1 MKSNL
6 SARIILL
13 LPLCLLFITYL
24 AFSADTGSLRIHVLD
39 LEGSPIPGVEVTI
52 SSPDM
57 MGTKSLISDEKGQ
70 ALFVRLFPAVYEVK
84 TKLEGF
90 QTVISQNIGVRLNEE
105 TNVHVIMK
113 MIPLEESMTI
123 TAKYPPVDTRNVTVS
138 EHITH
143 DVVESL
149 PISRDFVGYIQ
160 LAAGVDM
167 VPNSGG
173 RDTPNDPAGKGGLN
187 YYARNGV
194 PGNRDN
200 IYLLDGV
207 NITGLASQ
215 ASIMRF
221 NNEVIQEQLV
231 MTSGIPAEYG
241 GGKSVVTDIITKS
254 GGNRFSGSANI
265 YAQRK
270 NFSWPYK
277 GIAAKQTSLQGYKD
291 NKYDTAF
298 TFGGPI
304 IKDKLRFFLS
314 GQYRNDGDKFNL
326 SQSASSTLEKV
337 TYMEKRYNGFGK
349 TTFNLSPNDS
359 FSVSYFLD
367 YYDIDG
373 NRSKNTIL
381 SREPLTERHFMA
393 YNVYYQ
399 RIFSNKIIVDGRY
412 GHYENRDQT
421 KPLYPEAGVFDDIQI
436 IPGTRYPIEQ
446 MHYGTLATLS
456 NNKNTRDQFS
466 ASLEWY
472 QGDMRIKAGVMYT
485 NEVDLDNNYMLNGEQ
500 RYSLDPNL
508 YGYTLRQLMQK
519 NVWAYSEFAYNLL
532 PYMNSHW
539 DATADYYD
547 TNHNGVLTQQE
558 LELAT
563 FTEMNEHGLNFS
575 RFEQLRT
582 GANRVRAKRWAGFLM
597 DDWGIS
603 KCITLNAGL
612 RFENHNYLDSQG
624 SEILQTK
631 TIILPRIGIAWDVGG
646 RGNQKFT
653 FFYGHYSDPMDF
665 ASIHFAGNI
674 SGEVHSR
681 QLWLA
686 NGWYTYRVYGS
697 SENRDAVFVPNLK
710 DPVSREFSLTHEIYL
725 GRGFLLRSQA
735 YLRQDRNIVEDMDIA
750 VYTDTIV
757 GDPIWGDLALSWDDF
772 GYPASGPPEGANF
785 FLANLPG
792 AKRNFFGLD
801 FEFSKHFA
809 NGSMAVLQY
818 SFKDSR
824 GNTTSDK
831 DALYQGDMVE
841 LDPRNPWMWG
851 RMPGVIP
858 HRIKIYGN
866 YRTPFGVHIGAVF
879 NWNSGYI
886 FTESYRRS
894 DCYINWPLNDE
905 WTEFAQ
911 TGAQIGPS
919 WYQLDLKLRYI
930 FKFARRRPTNL
941 ELFLDVYNLT
951 DNQNGWTVGPAHNT
965 SWPYGEVNRVLNP
978 RRLYLGTRFRF

>member
-1 MKSNL
+1 MKRNL
-6 SARIILL
+6 LARIILL
-13 LPLCLLFITYL
+13 LPLCLLFITSL
-24 AFSADTGSLRIHVLD
+24 AFSADTGSLRIHVSD
-39 LEGSPIPGVEVTI
+39 LEGSPLPGVEVTI

-57 MGTKSLISDEKGQ
+57 MSTKSLISDEKGQ

-90 QTVISQNIGVRLNEE
+90 QTMISQNIAVRLNEE
-105 TNVHVIMK
+105 TAVQVKMK
-113 MIPLEESMTI
+113 MIPIEESMTV
-123 TAKYPPVDTRNVTVS
+123 TAQYPPVDTKNTTVA

-149 PISRDFVGYIQ
+149 PVSRDYVGYLQ

-207 NITGLASQ
+207 NITGLATQ
-215 ASIMRF
+215 TSIMRF
-221 NNEVIQEQLV
+221 NNEVVQEELV

-241 GGKSVVTDIITKS
+241 GGKSVVADIITKS
-254 GGNRFSGSANI
+254 GSDKFTGSANI
-265 YAQRK
+265 YVQRK
-270 NFSWPYK
+270 NFSWPYR
-277 GIAAKQTSLQGYKD
+277 GLAAKQTSLQGYKD

-304 IKDKLRFFLS
+304 IEDKLRFFLS

-326 SQSASSTLEKV
+326 SQSASSTQERV

-349 TTFNLSPNDS
+349 TSFNLSPKDS

-367 YYDIDG
+367 YYDING
-373 NRSKNTIL
+373 SRSKNAIL
-381 SREPLTERHFMA
+381 SREPLSERHFMA

-399 RIFSNKIIVDGRY
+399 RIFSNNIIADCRY

-421 KPLYPEAGVFDDIQI
+421 KPLYPDAGVFDNIQI
-436 IPGTRYPIEQ
+436 IPGTHYPIEQ
-446 MHYGTLATLS
+446 MSYGTLATAS

-472 QGDMRIKAGVMYT
+472 QSNMRIKAGVTYT
-485 NEVDLDNNYMLNGEQ
+485 DETDLTNSYMLNGEQ

-508 YGYTLRQLMQK
+508 YGYTLRTLMQRS
-519 NVWAYSEFAYNLL
+519 AFPYNDFRYWLL
-532 PYMNSHW
+532 PYMNAHW

-547 TNHNGVLTQQE
+547 TNHDGVLTQQE

-563 FTEMNEHGLNFS
+563 FTDMNEHGLNFWRNAQVQS
-575 RFEQLRT
+575 
-582 GANRVRAKRWAGFLM
+582 GANKVTAKRWTGFLL
-597 DDWGIS
+597 DNWNIT

-612 RFENHNYLDSQG
+612 RFENHNYLDSTG
-624 SEILQTK
+624 AEILHTK
-631 TIILPRIGIAWDVGG
+631 TIFLPRIGIVWDVGG

-665 ASIHFAGNI
+665 QSIHFAGNI
-674 SGEVHSR
+674 SGEIHTR
-681 QLWLA
+681 DMWLNHA
-686 NGWYTYRVYGS
+686 WYTYRVYGS
-697 SENRDAVFVPNLK
+697 SEHRDAVFVPNLK

-725 GRGFLLRSQA
+725 GRGFLLRSQG
-735 YLRQDRNIVEDMDIA
+735 YIRQDRNIVEDMDIT
-750 VYTDTIV
+750 VYTSTIV
-757 GDPIWGDLALSWDDF
+757 GDPIWGDLALSWEDF
-772 GYPASGPPEGANF
+772 GYPASGPPVGANF

-792 AKRNFFGLD
+792 AKINFYGFD
-801 FEFSKHFA
+801 FEFSKQFA
-809 NGSMAVLQY
+809 NGSMAVFQY
-818 SFKDSR
+818 SFKDAR

-851 RMPGVIP
+851 RIPGTIP

-866 YRTPFGVHIGAVF
+866 YRTPFGVHIGATF
-879 NWNSGYI
+879 NWNSGYVY
-886 FTESYRRS
+886 TESYRQQ
-894 DCYINWPLNDE
+894 DCYINYPLNAD
-905 WTEFAQ
+905 WTELAQ
-911 TGAQIGPS
+911 TGAKIGPS
-919 WYQLDLKLRYI
+919 WCQLDLKLRYI
-930 FKFARRRPTNL
+930 FRFARRRTNL
-941 ELFLDVYNLT
+941 ELFLDVYNVT
-951 DNQNGWTVGPAHNT
+951 DNQNGWTVECAHNT